1 MRNEEKKEGE
11 EDQEEFFIRLSW
23 SELWLT
29 KKREKANDISVCLSH
44 CQYVCLIGCL
54 SVCTFVCLSVSLFV
68 WQFDCPSLCLF
79 VRLPAYVFFSVSK
92 GTSIGSLS
100 VCLCLSVKSILYDFL
115 IARLSYYRPV
125 CVAVSFSTMSVCL
138 TATVFVCLSLCLS
151 AILIIHQI
159 IGFP

>member
-1 MRNEEKKEGE
+1 M
-11 EDQEEFFIRLSW
+11 
-23 SELWLT
+23 
-29 KKREKANDISVCLSH
+29 ISR
-44 CQYVCLIGCL
+44 YVCLIVSM

-115 IARLSYYRPV
+115 IARLSCYRSV

-138 TATVFVCLSLCLS
+138 TAIVFVCLSLCLS

-159 IGFP
+159 IGFPQKRVRISRVASAQSQVAKRHQGEIGGKDFREIRSS